1 MISNGQVTPPSDM
14 NIILQDTFFK
24 CRKQVLTEMS
34 NMTEASINSN
44 SFAEI
49 LDGLVYRILM
59 ERVIENKNEKA
70 IWREDTLKKMKEW
83 GVKDEDIMNPQ
94 FMPDIDDTQAQIML
108 IQRFLSMSHYFGEK
122 NSIEDVNPIT
132 EIKGQ
137 KTGENKK
144 LKYGSASM

>member
-1 MISNGQVTPPSDM
+1 MRTKVVGTFHMISNGQVTPPSDM

-34 NMTEASINSN
+34 NMTEASINPN

-83 GVKDEDIMNPQ
+83 GVKDEDIMNP
-94 FMPDIDDTQAQIML
+94 
-108 IQRFLSMSHYFGEK
+108 
-122 NSIEDVNPIT
+122 
-132 EIKGQ
+132 
-137 KTGENKK
+137 
-144 LKYGSASM
+144 